1 MKTQD
6 PLPIPEHA
14 KNMTMRDYYAGQ
26 ALAGAAEAAMRR
38 GLSIL
43 HTNASRLAEI
53 SWLLADEMIRQRAK
67 ETNE

>member
-1 MKTQD
+1 METQD
-6 PLPIPEHA
+6 LLPIPKHA

-38 GLSIL
+38 GLSTF
-43 HTNASRLAEI
+43 HTNVFRLAEI
-53 SWLLADEMIRQRAK
+53 SWLLADEMIRQRDK

>member
-6 PLPIPEHA
+6 PLPIPKHA

-38 GLSIL
+38 GAQLDWMMS
-43 HTNASRLAEI
+43 
-53 SWLLADEMIRQRAK
+53 
-67 ETNE
+67 

>member
-1 MKTQD
+1 METQD
-6 PLPIPEHA
+6 LFLIPKHA

-38 GLSIL
+38 GEAVL
-43 HTNASRLAEI
+43 HTNVFRLAEI
-53 SWLLADEMIRQRAK
+53 SWRLADEMIRQRAK